1 MQQSGEGD
9 RAVHSFPP
17 PASTRDTESAA
28 DIHLA
33 GSMQTK
39 NNKPKRGGRQGKRKP
54 KSRKIRVYNYVH
66 KKSGFR
72 RPFARNRVYVD
83 RGWVG

>member
-17 PASTRDTESAA
+17 PASTQDTESAA

-39 NNKPKRGGRQGKRKP
+39 KNKPKRGGEKEKENQNPEKSVFTTMYTKSQG
-54 KSRKIRVYNYVH
+54 
-66 KKSGFR
+66 SGGR
-72 RPFARNRVYVD
+72 LPET
-83 RGWVG
+83 GSM